1 MDEEYIIIKK
11 SMYIEMPEIV
21 PESPKALETPEIVVE
36 MPQKE
41 EKEEKEEKELS
52 GFEMISISNLSEDQ
66 KKLAKYIYDSA
77 KQSIQSFMSDNSL
90 NNTIKIT
97 MMLGQIIKQ
106 IETVKICGKAPT
118 GSDKKAIV
126 IQIGHILL
134 KEINQPEIVIIY
146 DIIADQTLET
156 IIDVSKVVNV
166 YVKEI
171 ATSCCPNFF
180 KRK

>member
-11 SMYIEMPEIV
+11 NMYIEMPEII
-21 PESPKALETPEIVVE
+21 PETPIVLETPEIVLE
-36 MPQKE
+36 IPQKE
-41 EKEEKEEKELS
+41 ELS
-52 GFEMISISNLSEDQ
+52 GFEMISISTLSEDQ
-66 KKLAKYIYDSA
+66 QKLAKYIYDSA
-77 KQSIQSFMSDNSL
+77 KQAVQSFMSDNSL

-106 IETVKICGKAPT
+106 IETVKICGKVPT

-126 IQIGHILL
+126 IQVGNIIL
-134 KEINQPEIVIIY
+134 KEINQPEIIMIY

-166 YVKEI
+166 YAQEI

>member
-1 MDEEYIIIKK
+1 
-11 SMYIEMPEIV
+11 MPEII
-21 PESPKALETPEIVVE
+21 PEPPIVLETPEIVVE
-36 MPQKE
+36 IPQKE
-41 EKEEKEEKELS
+41 ELS
-52 GFEMISISNLSEDQ
+52 GFEMISISKLSEDQ
-66 KKLAKYIYDSA
+66 QKLAKYIYDSA
-77 KQSIQSFMSDNSL
+77 KQAVQSFMSDNSL

-106 IETVKICGKAPT
+106 IETVKICGKVPT

-126 IQIGHILL
+126 IQVGNIIL
-134 KEINQPEIVIIY
+134 KEINQPEIIMIY

-166 YVKEI
+166 YAQEI

>member
-1 MDEEYIIIKK
+1 MKMITTTIIYLLFGYSNANGCEDFCIEDC
-11 SMYIEMPEIV
+11 SVLNGNYTNECQNCTIDYLCNPLSEAYIEPWLNNNITV
-21 PESPKALETPEIVVE
+21 
-36 MPQKE
+36 
-41 EKEEKEEKELS
+41 
-52 GFEMISISNLSEDQ
+52 
-66 KKLAKYIYDSA
+66 
-77 KQSIQSFMSDNSL
+77 L

-106 IETVKICGKAPT
+106 IETVKICGKVPT

-126 IQIGHILL
+126 IQVGNIIL
-134 KEINQPEIVIIY
+134 KEINQPEIIMIY

-166 YVKEI
+166 YAQEI

>member
-1 MDEEYIIIKK
+1 
-11 SMYIEMPEIV
+11 
-21 PESPKALETPEIVVE
+21 
-36 MPQKE
+36 
-41 EKEEKEEKELS
+41 
-52 GFEMISISNLSEDQ
+52 
-66 KKLAKYIYDSA
+66 
-77 KQSIQSFMSDNSL
+77 MSDNSL

-97 MMLGQIIKQ
+97 MMLGQIIKE
-106 IETVKICGKAPT
+106 IETVKICGKVPT

-126 IQIGHILL
+126 IQLGDIIL
-134 KEINQPEIVIIY
+134 KEINQPEIIIIY
-146 DIIADQTLET
+146 HIIADQTLET

>member
-11 SMYIEMPEIV
+11 NMYIEMPEII
-21 PESPKALETPEIVVE
+21 PETPKALETPEIVVE
-36 MPQKE
+36 MPRME
-41 EKEEKEEKELS
+41 EKEEKVELS

-97 MMLGQIIKQ
+97 MMLGQIIKE
-106 IETVKICGKAPT
+106 IETVKICGKVPT

-126 IQIGHILL
+126 IQLGDIIL
-134 KEINQPEIVIIY
+134 KEINQPEIIIIY
-146 DIIADQTLET
+146 HIIADQTLET